1 MGNCFSS
8 NSGTGKK
15 DSTISDSRSIASPNN
30 IFTEQ
35 VSLFHFPLVCVV
47 CLEKILLLARVVS

>member
-35 VSLFHFPLVCVV
+35 VSLFHFTVV
-47 CLEKILLLARVVS
+47 CMLCIERIIL